1 VPATTL
7 NGMRRLVRTAV
18 RLALMV
24 AILAVVRQLLMER
37 EPERAL
43 KGDQP
48 VIGSLDTWPAVPRKP
63 A

>member
-1 VPATTL
+1 
-7 NGMRRLVRTAV
+7 MRRLVRTLV

-24 AILAVVRQLLMER
+24 GILAVVRQLLMER